1 MDAFLKY
8 IEGLDVYPTNFIFF
22 SIFKSF
28 INFFKKNNPF
38 KFEIT
43 FFYVI
48 ENILLPF
55 PN

>member
-48 ENILLPF
+48 ENI
-55 PN
+55 